1 MMGQM
6 EVLELGRNAII
17 TGLLVVAP
25 MLVAG
30 LVTGLIVSILLAATQ
45 IQEFTLTFIPKILV
59 MTAAAIL
66 FGPWML
72 RMLMGFALSVLS
84 RLTQVG
90 R

>member
-1 MMGQM
+1 MGQM